1 MEDYQQYIDLTAT
14 MLIEYTPKILTALIL
29 LVVGLWLIKKTDAF
43 SHTLMRKRG
52 LDKTLEKFLA
62 DLINWTL
69 KILLFITVIS
79 QLGVA
84 TTSLVAMLGAAGLAV
99 GLALQGSLGNFAGGA
114 LIMMFKPFRVGDL
127 IEAQGKLGVVKE
139 IQIFVT
145 RIISPDNKAII
156 IPNGILSNGTIV
168 NYTDEGKI
176 RVDLIIGVSYKADLN
191 KSREVL
197 LDAMRKNPD
206 VMTNPAPSVNVLELA
221 DSSVNLAVRPWT
233 EPEKYWDVYFKTMED
248 CKLVLDENG
257 IEIPFP
263 QRDVHIFNKSIS

>member
-29 LVVGLWLIKKTDAF
+29 LVVGLWLIKKTVAF

-176 RVDLIIGVSYKADLN
+176 RIDLIIGVSYKADLK

-197 LDAMRKNPD
+197 LDAMLNNPD
-206 VMTNPAPSVNVLELA
+206 VLTNPAPSVNVLELA

-233 EPEKYWDVYFKTMED
+233 KPEKYWEVYFKTMED
-248 CKLVLDENG
+248 CKLALDENG

-263 QRDVHIFNKSIS
+263 QRDVHILSKNN